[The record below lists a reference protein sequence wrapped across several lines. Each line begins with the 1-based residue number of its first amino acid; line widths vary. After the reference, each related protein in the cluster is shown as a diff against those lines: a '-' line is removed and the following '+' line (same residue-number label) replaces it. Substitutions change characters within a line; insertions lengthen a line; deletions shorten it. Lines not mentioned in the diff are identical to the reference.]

1 MLNIERQ
8 VTELTVDEPGQ
19 LPADLIGSAEPLLL
33 RGLVKH
39 WPVVHAA
46 KESHAAV
53 EGYLRRFYEGAPVN
67 AVYGKPEHRGRLFY
81 DDDISGFNFK
91 VIPSRLDKVL
101 DDLKGQSH
109 AEHPAGVY
117 VGSTDVDKVLP
128 GFRSENDIQVDGFD
142 PLVFIWLGNRSRIA
156 AHYDL
161 PDNIA
166 CCVAGQRRFILFPP
180 QAVPNLYPGPIDLTP
195 AGQVISMVDFDQP
208 DFKAFPKF
216 RQALDQAQEAE
227 LEPGDAVYIPSLWWH
242 YVEGQDILNV
252 LINYWWRTVPAYMDP
267 PVNVLEYALLSLRE
281 LPLEQREAWRAIF
294 DYYIFDFQEESLGHL
309 PVNRRGM
316 LAPLDEMKARRLRTH
331 LLNKLKR

>member
-166 CCVAGQRRFILFPP
+166 CCVAGRRRFILFPP
-180 QAVPNLYPGPIDLTP
+180 QAVPNLSARPEERSIFSATIWVGKRVSAPMSAPMATTP
-195 AGQVISMVDFDQP
+195 RLARTRAMP
-208 DFKAFPKF
+208 
-216 RQALDQAQEAE
+216 ALSDR
-227 LEPGDAVYIPSLWWH
+227 LSS
-242 YVEGQDILNV
+242 
-252 LINYWWRTVPAYMDP
+252 RT
-267 PVNVLEYALLSLRE
+267 R
-281 LPLEQREAWRAIF
+281 
-294 DYYIFDFQEESLGHL
+294 
-309 PVNRRGM
+309 
-316 LAPLDEMKARRLRTH
+316 
-331 LLNKLKR
+331 